1 MKKTLILAALL
12 CLQTAALAAGPE
24 PPAPLVEAI
33 ARQESGQNS
42 LAINIAGKSFYP
54 ATREEAEQLIQKAV
68 AAGQS
73 FDVGI
78 LQVNSWWMKKFDI
91 DPFSLLDPATN
102 EEWGKRILAGE
113 IARHGLNWKAVG
125 KYHSPDRE
133 RGRQYA
139 WLVYRHYQGGQ
150 DNGKQGDSQNVSDSR
165 GIRTDQGIGQ
175 QSGTLPFHVQ
185 QKGMP
190 WIFRPKSGTAGS
202 PD

>member
-12 CLQTAALAAGPE
+12 CLQTAAFAVGPE

-33 ARQESGQNS
+33 ARQESGQNP

-78 LQVNSWWMKKFDI
+78 LQVNSWWIKKFDI
-91 DPFSLLDPATN
+91 DPVSLLDPATN

-125 KYHSPDRE
+125 KYHSPDPE

-175 QSGTLPFHVQ
+175 QSGPVPVHVQ

-190 WIFRPKSGTAGS
+190 WVFRPKSGTAGS

>member
-1 MKKTLILAALL
+1 MKKAITLTVLL
-12 CLQTAALAAGPE
+12 CLQTAAHASEPE
-24 PPAPLVEAI
+24 PPTPLVEAI
-33 ARQESGQNS
+33 ARQESGQNP

-54 ATREEAEQLIQKAV
+54 TTREEAEQLIQKAV

-73 FDVGI
+73 FDVGKMQI
-78 LQVNSWWMKKFDI
+78 NSWWMKHFAI
-91 DPFSLLDPATN
+91 DPVSLLDPATN
-102 EEWGKRILAGE
+102 EEWGKRILAEE

-125 KYHSPDRE
+125 KYHSPDEE

-150 DNGKQGDSQNVSDSR
+150 GNGKQGDSQNVPDSR

-175 QSGTLPFHVQ
+175 QRGAFPLHIQ

-190 WIFRPKSGTAGS
+190 WVFRPKSGVPGGKN
-202 PD
+202 